1 MNSHE
6 EVFTPGISRTEPPAS
21 VSPDP
26 DTEDMELIIM
36 DNPDPVHITLRDSD
50 SLNKHSWEFLNAD
63 SDDKNEE
70 PSYSSKLAKIS
81 DHANSYHSDHDNDS
95 DDDGNHMLR
104 ERRVSKPSA
113 RLTYDQMGNP
123 SAYPWSNVVTCRQET
138 VV

>member
-1 MNSHE
+1 MNSNE
-6 EVFTPGISRTEPPAS
+6 EVFTPGISRTEPLAS
-21 VSPDP
+21 VSHDP
-26 DTEDMELIIM
+26 DTVDMELIIM

-50 SLNKHSWEFLNAD
+50 SLSKHSSEFLNAD
-63 SDDKNEE
+63 SDD
-70 PSYSSKLAKIS
+70 KLAKIS
-81 DHANSYHSDHDNDS
+81 DHANSYHSDHDNDN

-113 RLTYDQMGNP
+113 RLTYDHMGNP